1 MLHII
6 NLMSIRGG
14 VAPAWLFYFAQVFVV
29 IRKPAVVQVGY
40 ITPFQWFSVYLNLI
54 MYNLYCWELLPII

>member
-29 IRKPAVVQVGY
+29 IRNPAVVQVGY

-54 MYNLYCWELLPII
+54 MYNLYCCELLPII